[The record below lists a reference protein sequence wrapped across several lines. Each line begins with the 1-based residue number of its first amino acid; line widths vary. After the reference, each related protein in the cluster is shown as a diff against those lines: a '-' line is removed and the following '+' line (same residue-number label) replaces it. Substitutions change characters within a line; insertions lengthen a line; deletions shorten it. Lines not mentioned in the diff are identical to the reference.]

1 MGKRT
6 HLPGPIIQDILK
18 SGLVIIA
25 LKKKRMHTK
34 FFIVVIFAFY
44 RDQALALGAIKRAF
58 FYYIFLLRNFVRDPI
73 SQNPN
78 IISAFLSSCLVSDRI
93 VIWLIIKVLLV
104 VVIVTV
110 HGWFEK

>member
-1 MGKRT
+1 MR
-6 HLPGPIIQDILK
+6 L
-18 SGLVIIA
+18 
-25 LKKKRMHTK
+25 
-34 FFIVVIFAFY
+34 
-44 RDQALALGAIKRAF
+44 F

-104 VVIVTV
+104 VVVIVTV
-110 HGWFEK
+110 HADGFKNKVIYNFLSCHIV

>member
-6 HLPGPIIQDILK
+6 HLPGLIIQDILK

-44 RDQALALGAIKRAF
+44 RDQALALEAIKRAF
-58 FYYIFLLRNFVRDPI
+58 FIIFSFYVILVRDPI
-73 SQNPN
+73 SENFN
-78 IISAFLSSCLVSDRI
+78 NNNNNTKSLSSCLVFDR
-93 VIWLIIKVLLV
+93 
-104 VVIVTV
+104 VVI
-110 HGWFEK
+110 